1 MLVRTEVSVVRA
13 IAGRGGRSMR
23 NRFMNS
29 AAMCCASAALP
40 PLPKRR
46 SFRPALNASAI
57 AVAAAAI
64 SADIVSAIFSRS
76 SDPSLSERATDS
88 FKGSPP
94 GQSRETI
101 IFSPAGCQ
109 GTPREDLFSFAKN
122 PM

>member
-1 MLVRTEVSVVRA
+1 
-13 IAGRGGRSMR
+13 MR

-64 SADIVSAIFSRS
+64 SAGIVSAIFRRR
-76 SDPSLSERATDS
+76 SDPSFNERPIES
-88 FKGSPP
+88 FKG
-94 GQSRETI
+94 
-101 IFSPAGCQ
+101 
-109 GTPREDLFSFAKN
+109 TPLRQE
-122 PM
+122 